1 MIKVTIKDVAKEA
14 GVSISTVSNALND
27 VDVLSPDTKAKVL
40 EAARRLKYIPNLNG
54 KNLKARKSNTIGF
67 YTPSLEG
74 DFYGMLADAMCKACE
89 ARGYELVIHVTKDK
103 KRVLRSI
110 LGHNED
116 GVIVLY
122 VDPENEISECIRD
135 YEIPAVYLEREEC
148 SERTASVTFD
158 SYSAG
163 RQAVKALVSGGK
175 KRLGYIHGHLGTY
188 DDNERFRGFVDEVEA
203 GGIIFDT
210 TAELNGKFND
220 IVTYGVVTEYLK
232 NTDNPVDAFFAAND
246 TSAIGC
252 VQAIID
258 AGFRVPEDIAVV
270 GCDGIEIGRLIKP
283 AITTICNPIK
293 EEAKVAVE
301 MLVDLIDNTDNGKIV
316 KLPVKL
322 EVRETT
328 AIAE

>member
-1 MIKVTIKDVAKEA
+1 MAKVTIKDVAREA

-27 VDVLSPDTKAKVL
+27 VDVLNADTKARVL

-54 KNLKARKSNTIGF
+54 KNLKAKKSNTIGF

-74 DFYGMLADAMCKACE
+74 EFYGMLGDAMCKACE

-116 GVIVLY
+116 GVIVIY
-122 VDPENEISECIRD
+122 VDENNEISDCIEE
-135 YEIPAVYLEREEC
+135 YSIPAVYLERELC
-148 SERTASVTFD
+148 SEKAASVTFD

-163 RQAVKALVSGGK
+163 RQAVKCLVGGGK
-175 KRLGYIHGHLGTY
+175 KRLGYIRGLKNTY
-188 DDNERFRGFVDEVEA
+188 DDNERSRGFFDEVAACGAVFEP
-203 GGIIFDT
+203 D
-210 TAELNGKFND
+210 AELAGNFND
-220 IVTYGVVTEYLK
+220 NDAFNSVTEYLK
-232 NTDNPVDAFFAAND
+232 NTDNPVEGFFAAND

-252 VQAIID
+252 VNAILD
-258 AGFRVPEDIAVV
+258 AGLRVPEDIAVV
-270 GCDGIEIGRLIKP
+270 GCDGIEMGRLLKP
-283 AITTICNPIK
+283 AITTVSNPIK

-301 MLVDLIDNTDNGKIV
+301 LLVDLIDGITTGKIV

-322 EVRETT
+322 EVRDT
-328 AIAE
+328 AMIAD

>member
-1 MIKVTIKDVAKEA
+1 MAKVTIKDVAKEA

-27 VDVLSPDTKAKVL
+27 VDVLNADTKARVL

-54 KNLKARKSNTIGF
+54 KHLKARKSNTIGF

-74 DFYGMLADAMCKACE
+74 EFYGLLADAMCKACE
-89 ARGYELVIHVTKDK
+89 IRGYELVIHVTKDK

-116 GVIVLY
+116 GVIVIY
-122 VDPENEISECIRD
+122 VDPENEISECIRE

-148 SERTASVTFD
+148 SEKTASVTFD

-163 RQAVKALVSGGK
+163 RQAVKCLTGGEN

-188 DDNERFRGFVDEVEA
+188 DDNERYRGFIDEVEA
-203 GGIIFDT
+203 SGVIFDT
-210 TAELNGKFND
+210 GAELNGSFND
-220 IVTYGVVTEYLK
+220 VITFKAVTEYLK
-232 NTDNPVDAFFAAND
+232 NTDNPVDGFFAAND
-246 TSAIGC
+246 NSAIGC
-252 VQAIID
+252 VNAIID
-258 AGFRVPEDIAVV
+258 AGLRVPEDISVI

-293 EEAKVAVE
+293 EEAKAAVE
-301 MLVDLIDNTDNGKIV
+301 LLVDLIDNTAIGKIV

-322 EVRETT
+322 EVRET
-328 AIAE
+328 AVIAD